1 MFGANLH
8 IQKFGNA
15 QDSLMVWRDYLADLE
30 GPTQLA
36 LSPVGRDALSEVS
49 ERWQSDLPIELT
61 AGLQGFARERGFTL
75 STIVQGL
82 WAVLLGR
89 LTGRDDVVF
98 GVTVSARP
106 AELAGVEQMLGLFI
120 NTLPLRVRLRAEESL
135 PVLLAAIQQSQARL
149 LPYQHVRL
157 AEIQRATGNETLFDT
172 LVVFENYSP
181 DARALTEPLEALRI
195 VGIQGRDATHYS
207 LTLTLVAAQRLSLR
221 LNYDPRLFSPEQI
234 RALVAQYQSL
244 AEQLIDQPT
253 RLLVDYSL
261 VDYDARQLLPNP
273 QAELFENRFDPVTT
287 LIARLA
293 AKEPNR
299 VAVRQANQSWTYAEL
314 VQSSE
319 AIAQELLTIK
329 LGHCEVVAIYGRR
342 SFGLVASMI
351 GVFLSGGVVMN
362 LDSRIPRQRLE
373 LMLEQCSVRT
383 ILLIDDPAAPVGLP
397 STMRII
403 PVDPLTAKVAKPT
416 HGPAVVR
423 LAQVSPEDPAYVFF
437 TSGSMG
443 IPKAVLGCH
452 KGLSHFLRWEG
463 ETLNISPDDR
473 VAQLT
478 NIAFDPMLRDVF
490 LPLTY
495 GGVLCLPEAADE
507 ANGECLFRWIRRE
520 RISIIHAVPS
530 LAHWWVHTIAKP
542 MSLPSLRWILFA
554 GEPLTDEL
562 VRQWR
567 TASCR
572 SGEVMNLYGPTETT
586 MAKCA
591 YCVPSDPSPGVQP
604 VGWPL
609 PETQALVISA
619 ARRLCGIGEIG
630 EVVLRTPFR
639 TLGYI
644 DRTGRGRSCFV
655 PNPLGKDDLDLVYF
669 SGDAGRYRPDGS
681 LEIIGRL
688 DDQLKI
694 RGIRIEPGEIE
705 AVLTGLPGVGQAAV
719 IAREEAPGGGKQLVA
734 YVVAAP
740 AGTGL
745 EEASLRREL
754 LQRLPDYMV
763 PAAFVFLEALPLTP
777 NGKLDRR
784 ALPAPERRREKGY
797 RAPRTPTEEVLCGL
811 FAEVLQLERVGIEDS
826 FFALGGHS
834 LLATRLVSRVRSTLG
849 VELAIRTLFEAPTV
863 AELVRCVHAGQGP
876 LRPPLVVQP
885 RPERLPLSYAQQ
897 RLWFLNRL
905 EGPSATYNIPIA
917 LRLEGDLDVVAL
929 EAALADVVARHESLR
944 TIFLEAEDGT
954 PFQEILP
961 AEQARPPLFIE
972 AVAESEL
979 ATRLAQGASTAIDLS
994 REIPLRAWLLRLE
1007 PQRHVLLLVLH
1018 HIAGD
1023 GWSLG
1028 PLCRDLSQ
1036 AYGARRGGQPPA
1048 FDGLAVQYADYTL
1061 WQRELLG
1068 EESDCESL
1076 MARQLGFWRKALSG
1090 APEELSLPFDRARPP
1105 VASYRGASVE
1115 IHLDA
1120 QLHGRLREL
1129 AQASKASLF
1138 MVLQA
1143 GLAALLSRLGG
1154 GEDIPIGTPIAGRG
1168 ESALEN
1174 LVGFFVNTLVL
1185 RTDVSGDP
1193 SFREL
1198 LARIRGFDLD
1208 AYGQQDVPF
1217 ERVVE
1222 ALQPARSLARHPLFQ
1237 VMLVLQNAPN
1247 PELALAGLALYPEP
1261 ALLNVAKFDLTLSL
1275 GERLG
1280 PGGQPLGIE
1289 GGLEYSVDLFDE
1301 GSVQAMAERFVR
1313 LLTAAAATPDASL
1326 HRLEIL
1332 EAQERHMLLEEFN
1345 DTARPLPEATLPQ
1358 LFEAQVARTPE
1369 ATALVFGE
1377 ESLTYQELNT
1387 RANALAHHLIGLG
1400 VGPESLVGIA
1410 LERSMAMVVAL
1421 LGVLKAGG
1429 AYLPLD
1435 PDYPQARLAYMLKDA
1450 APALVLSNGALCQ
1463 RLPQTIDALSLDM
1476 PKIQAALDQSQAHNP
1491 TDTERTA
1498 RLLSRHPAY
1507 VIYTSGSTG
1516 TPKGVV
1522 VTHIGVPSLVAAQV
1536 ESLNLTGDS
1545 RILQFASLNFDAS
1558 LSELIMALSTGA
1570 ALVLLCQKERSG
1582 PALREELI
1590 ARRTTHAT
1598 LPPAVLAT
1606 LEGGNDL
1613 SLRGLIVA
1621 GEVCSGELI
1630 ARWSPGRR
1638 MINAYGPTETT
1649 VCATMTGSLSS
1660 SQVPALIGSP
1670 IWNTRVYV
1678 LDAWLEPVPIGAS
1691 GELYVAGAGLARGYL
1706 NRAGLTAER
1715 FVADPHARE
1724 PGRRMYR
1731 TGDLARWRAEGTLE
1745 FLGRADQQVKI
1756 RGIRIEPGEIEAVL
1770 TGLPGVG
1777 QAAVIAREEAPG
1789 GGKQLVAYV
1798 VAAPAGAGLEEAS
1811 LRRELLQRLPDYMVP
1826 AAFVFLEALPLTPN
1840 GKLDWRALPAP
1851 ERRSEKGYRAPR
1863 TPTEEVLCALF
1874 AEVLKLEQVGIE
1886 DNFFTLGGHSLLA
1899 TRLVS
1904 RVRSTFGIELTIRTL
1919 FEAPTVAELVRCVH
1933 AGQGPLRPPL
1943 VVQPRPERLPLSYAQ
1958 QRLWFLNRLEGPSAT
1973 YNIPIALRLEGDLDV
1988 VALEAALADVVAR
2001 HESLRT
2007 IFLEAEDG
2015 TPFQEILPAEQA
2027 RPPLFIEAVAE
2038 SELATRLAQGA
2049 STAIDL
2055 SREIPL
2061 RAWLLRL
2068 EPQRHVLLLVLH
2080 HIAGDGWSL
2089 GPLCRDLSQA
2099 YGARRGGQPPAF
2111 DGLAVQYADYTLW
2124 QRELLGEESDCESL
2138 MARQLGFWRKAL
2150 SGAPEELS
2158 LPFDRARPPVA
2169 SYRGA
2174 SVEIHLDAQLHGR
2187 LRELAQASKASLF
2200 MVLQAGLAA
2209 LLSRL
2214 GGGEDIPIGTP
2225 IAGRGESALENLV
2238 GFFVNTLVLRTDVS
2252 GDPSFRELLARI
2264 RGFDLDAYGQQDVPF
2279 ERVVE
2284 ALQPA
2289 RSLARHP
2296 LFQVMLVLQNAPN
2309 PELALAGLALYPEPA
2324 LLNVAKFDL
2333 TLSLGERLGPGGQP
2347 LGIEGGLEYSVD
2359 LFDEGSVQAMAER
2372 FVRLLAAAAATPDA
2386 PLHRLEIL
2394 DAQERHMLLEEFN
2407 DTARPLPEATL
2418 PQLFEAQ
2425 VAHAPGAIA
2434 LVFGEESL
2442 TYQEL
2447 NARANA
2453 LAHHLIGLGVGPE
2466 SLVGIALERSME
2478 MVVALL
2484 GVLKAGGAYLPLDPD
2499 YPQARLA
2506 HMLADACPTVV
2517 LTSGALRARLPQ
2529 PLPSCLA
2536 SMQSRRKSPLATP
2549 PPTTRAMPSEAPRCC
2564 PITQPISSIPLAP
2577 PERLR
2582 AS

>member
-15 QDSLMVWRDYLADLE
+15 QESLMVWRDYLADFE

-36 LSPVGRDALSEVS
+36 LSPVGRDTLSEVS

-61 AGLQGFARERGFTL
+61 ARLQGFARERGFTL

-120 NTLPLRVRLRAEESL
+120 NTLPLRVRLRAEEPL

-149 LPYQHVRL
+149 LPYQHVGL

-299 VAVRQANQSWTYAEL
+299 VAVRQANRSWTYAEL

-478 NIAFDPMLRDVF
+478 SIAFDPMLRDVF

-507 ANGECLFRWIRRE
+507 ANGECLFRWIHRE

-591 YCVPSDPSPGVQP
+591 YCVPSDPPPGVQP

-740 AGTGL
+740 AGAGL

-784 ALPAPERRREKGY
+784 ALPAPERRSEKGY
-797 RAPRTPTEEVLCGL
+797 RAPRTPQEEVLCGL

-863 AELVRCVHAGQGP
+863 AELARCVHAGQGP

-944 TIFLEAEDGT
+944 TIFLEAEDGK
-954 PFQEILP
+954 PFS
-961 AEQARPPLFIE
+961 RSCPL
-972 AVAESEL
+972 SK
-979 ATRLAQGASTAIDLS
+979 
-994 REIPLRAWLLRLE
+994 
-1007 PQRHVLLLVLH
+1007 
-1018 HIAGD
+1018 
-1023 GWSLG
+1023 SL
-1028 PLCRDLSQ
+1028 
-1036 AYGARRGGQPPA
+1036 
-1048 FDGLAVQYADYTL
+1048 
-1061 WQRELLG
+1061 
-1068 EESDCESL
+1068 
-1076 MARQLGFWRKALSG
+1076 
-1090 APEELSLPFDRARPP
+1090 
-1105 VASYRGASVE
+1105 
-1115 IHLDA
+1115 
-1120 QLHGRLREL
+1120 
-1129 AQASKASLF
+1129 
-1138 MVLQA
+1138 
-1143 GLAALLSRLGG
+1143 
-1154 GEDIPIGTPIAGRG
+1154 
-1168 ESALEN
+1168 
-1174 LVGFFVNTLVL
+1174 
-1185 RTDVSGDP
+1185 
-1193 SFREL
+1193 
-1198 LARIRGFDLD
+1198 
-1208 AYGQQDVPF
+1208 
-1217 ERVVE
+1217 
-1222 ALQPARSLARHPLFQ
+1222 
-1237 VMLVLQNAPN
+1237 
-1247 PELALAGLALYPEP
+1247 
-1261 ALLNVAKFDLTLSL
+1261 
-1275 GERLG
+1275 
-1280 PGGQPLGIE
+1280 
-1289 GGLEYSVDLFDE
+1289 
-1301 GSVQAMAERFVR
+1301 
-1313 LLTAAAATPDASL
+1313 
-1326 HRLEIL
+1326 
-1332 EAQERHMLLEEFN
+1332 
-1345 DTARPLPEATLPQ
+1345 RPL
-1358 LFEAQVARTPE
+1358 
-1369 ATALVFGE
+1369 
-1377 ESLTYQELNT
+1377 S
-1387 RANALAHHLIGLG
+1387 
-1400 VGPESLVGIA
+1400 
-1410 LERSMAMVVAL
+1410 
-1421 LGVLKAGG
+1421 
-1429 AYLPLD
+1429 
-1435 PDYPQARLAYMLKDA
+1435 
-1450 APALVLSNGALCQ
+1450 
-1463 RLPQTIDALSLDM
+1463 
-1476 PKIQAALDQSQAHNP
+1476 
-1491 TDTERTA
+1491 
-1498 RLLSRHPAY
+1498 
-1507 VIYTSGSTG
+1507 
-1516 TPKGVV
+1516 
-1522 VTHIGVPSLVAAQV
+1522 
-1536 ESLNLTGDS
+1536 
-1545 RILQFASLNFDAS
+1545 
-1558 LSELIMALSTGA
+1558 
-1570 ALVLLCQKERSG
+1570 
-1582 PALREELI
+1582 
-1590 ARRTTHAT
+1590 
-1598 LPPAVLAT
+1598 
-1606 LEGGNDL
+1606 
-1613 SLRGLIVA
+1613 
-1621 GEVCSGELI
+1621 
-1630 ARWSPGRR
+1630 W
-1638 MINAYGPTETT
+1638 
-1649 VCATMTGSLSS
+1649 
-1660 SQVPALIGSP
+1660 
-1670 IWNTRVYV
+1670 
-1678 LDAWLEPVPIGAS
+1678 
-1691 GELYVAGAGLARGYL
+1691 
-1706 NRAGLTAER
+1706 
-1715 FVADPHARE
+1715 
-1724 PGRRMYR
+1724 
-1731 TGDLARWRAEGTLE
+1731 
-1745 FLGRADQQVKI
+1745 
-1756 RGIRIEPGEIEAVL
+1756 
-1770 TGLPGVG
+1770 
-1777 QAAVIAREEAPG
+1777 
-1789 GGKQLVAYV
+1789 
-1798 VAAPAGAGLEEAS
+1798 
-1811 LRRELLQRLPDYMVP
+1811 
-1826 AAFVFLEALPLTPN
+1826 
-1840 GKLDWRALPAP
+1840 
-1851 ERRSEKGYRAPR
+1851 RRS
-1863 TPTEEVLCALF
+1863 
-1874 AEVLKLEQVGIE
+1874 
-1886 DNFFTLGGHSLLA
+1886 
-1899 TRLVS
+1899 
-1904 RVRSTFGIELTIRTL
+1904 VR
-1919 FEAPTVAELVRCVH
+1919 
-1933 AGQGPLRPPL
+1933 
-1943 VVQPRPERLPLSYAQ
+1943 
-1958 QRLWFLNRLEGPSAT
+1958 
-1973 YNIPIALRLEGDLDV
+1973 
-1988 VALEAALADVVAR
+1988 
-2001 HESLRT
+2001 
-2007 IFLEAEDG
+2007 
-2015 TPFQEILPAEQA
+2015 
-2027 RPPLFIEAVAE
+2027 
-2038 SELATRLAQGA
+2038 
-2049 STAIDL
+2049 
-2055 SREIPL
+2055 
-2061 RAWLLRL
+2061 
-2068 EPQRHVLLLVLH
+2068 
-2080 HIAGDGWSL
+2080 
-2089 GPLCRDLSQA
+2089 
-2099 YGARRGGQPPAF
+2099 RR
-2111 DGLAVQYADYTLW
+2111 W
-2124 QRELLGEESDCESL
+2124 
-2138 MARQLGFWRKAL
+2138 
-2150 SGAPEELS
+2150 
-2158 LPFDRARPPVA
+2158 
-2169 SYRGA
+2169 
-2174 SVEIHLDAQLHGR
+2174 
-2187 LRELAQASKASLF
+2187 
-2200 MVLQAGLAA
+2200 
-2209 LLSRL
+2209 
-2214 GGGEDIPIGTP
+2214 
-2225 IAGRGESALENLV
+2225 
-2238 GFFVNTLVLRTDVS
+2238 
-2252 GDPSFRELLARI
+2252 
-2264 RGFDLDAYGQQDVPF
+2264 VP
-2279 ERVVE
+2279 
-2284 ALQPA
+2284 
-2289 RSLARHP
+2289 
-2296 LFQVMLVLQNAPN
+2296 
-2309 PELALAGLALYPEPA
+2309 G
-2324 LLNVAKFDL
+2324 
-2333 TLSLGERLGPGGQP
+2333 
-2347 LGIEGGLEYSVD
+2347 
-2359 LFDEGSVQAMAER
+2359 
-2372 FVRLLAAAAATPDA
+2372 
-2386 PLHRLEIL
+2386 
-2394 DAQERHMLLEEFN
+2394 
-2407 DTARPLPEATL
+2407 
-2418 PQLFEAQ
+2418 
-2425 VAHAPGAIA
+2425 
-2434 LVFGEESL
+2434 
-2442 TYQEL
+2442 
-2447 NARANA
+2447 
-2453 LAHHLIGLGVGPE
+2453 
-2466 SLVGIALERSME
+2466 
-2478 MVVALL
+2478 
-2484 GVLKAGGAYLPLDPD
+2484 
-2499 YPQARLA
+2499 
-2506 HMLADACPTVV
+2506 
-2517 LTSGALRARLPQ
+2517 
-2529 PLPSCLA
+2529 
-2536 SMQSRRKSPLATP
+2536 
-2549 PPTTRAMPSEAPRCC
+2549 
-2564 PITQPISSIPLAP
+2564 
-2577 PERLR
+2577 
-2582 AS
+2582 